1 MSQPESLSAAASF
14 ALDFAAEQLS
24 NKKVLV
30 LSGAG
35 ISTDSGIPDYR
46 GAGKEPRHPM
56 TFDVF
61 MGSEVARQRYW
72 ARSYFG
78 WNRIAQAQPN
88 QAHHALSLAEEKGK
102 LFCVV
107 TQNVDQLHQKAGSK
121 NVIDL
126 HGRLDQ
132 VICMNCKAVLDRREM
147 DTFLEQLNPNVVRNT
162 EVEFSPD
169 GDAEVTETEGFQVPN
184 CKSCNGLLKP
194 DVVFFGESV
203 PTERVEVAMQAVDQ
217 AQAMLV
223 VGTSLSVNSGL
234 RFVRRAAKSK
244 IPIYIVNLG
253 KTKADELA
261 EVKIEANASLVLGR
275 LFNG

>member
-1 MSQPESLSAAASF
+1 
-14 ALDFAAEQLS
+14 
-24 NKKVLV
+24 
-30 LSGAG
+30 
-35 ISTDSGIPDYR
+35 
-46 GAGKEPRHPM
+46 
-56 TFDVF
+56 
-61 MGSEVARQRYW
+61 
-72 ARSYFG
+72 
-78 WNRIAQAQPN
+78 
-88 QAHHALSLAEEKGK
+88 
-102 LFCVV
+102 
-107 TQNVDQLHQKAGSK
+107 
-121 NVIDL
+121 
-126 HGRLDQ
+126 
-132 VICMNCKAVLDRREM
+132 M

-169 GDAEVTETEGFQVPN
+169 GDAEVAETEGFQVPN

-203 PTERVEVAMQAVDQ
+203 PTERVEVAMKAVDQ

-275 LFNG
+275 LLNG

>member
-14 ALDFAAEQLS
+14 ALDFAAEQLL
-24 NKKVLV
+24 NKNVLV

-61 MGSEVARQRYW
+61 MGSAVARQRYW

-88 QAHHALSLAEEKGK
+88 QAHHALSLAEEMGK

-147 DTFLEQLNPNVVRNT
+147 DNFLEQLNPNVVRNT

-169 GDAEVTETEGFQVPN
+169 GDAEVAETEGFQVPN

-203 PTERVEVAMQAVDQ
+203 PTERVEVAMKAVDQ

-275 LFNG
+275 LLNG